1 MCINFVDTIGSL
13 IGKTSGIYILLGK
26 ILFSLHDNLTFKF
39 NAYYLSFPSDVCV
52 VPLCTALCALGN
64 KSAGVVV
71 CWQSELIQKL
81 REFTSQPRITPE
93 TAKAIVRT
101 SLISIMNLNYQ
112 LDIFLSLNVIC
123 PY

>member
-1 MCINFVDTIGSL
+1 MYDSI
-13 IGKTSGIYILLGK
+13 
-26 ILFSLHDNLTFKF
+26 TFKL
-39 NAYYLSFPSDVCV
+39 NAYYFSFPSDVCV

-81 REFTSQPRITPE
+81 REFTSQPRITSE

-101 SLISIMNLNYQ
+101 CLMFIINLNYKFN
-112 LDIFLSLNVIC
+112 IFLSLSVIC
-123 PY
+123 VH